1 MWTTLPSNVLPTGR
15 SHGRIGG
22 VEVRAGR
29 QLSALVEAGMVL
41 ASELDLD
48 ALLQR
53 IADLSRE
60 VVGAS
65 YGAVGVVGTDGQ
77 LARFVYSGIDQETA
91 DQIGELPSGRGVL
104 GALLEQ
110 NRPLRL
116 REISDHPRT
125 YGFPKHHPPMHT
137 FLGVPIIV
145 RGTVFGR
152 LYLTEKHGSDEFTKD
167 DERIAMTLAAQAGV
181 AIENARL
188 YDEIQNR
195 GDQLAR
201 RMKQLSSVERVGNLL
216 IQGGAIDE
224 VLRSAVVEALIL
236 TGASRGTLLL
246 LDGSSQELIVNQ
258 MVGAGSPEDVLGARL
273 PMGSSKAH
281 AVLSRRKG
289 EAVDDLSA
297 DPEVHAETIH
307 RLGDPRS
314 GAFVPLLIG
323 SREIGALAV
332 YDKGDDDSFSADDL
346 AILQILANQAAIAL
360 ENARLTEALRDLA
373 VLEERERI
381 AKELHD
387 GVIQSI
393 YSVGLSLQGSTSM
406 MTRDPALA
414 AERIEQAIS
423 ELDNVVRDVRSYI
436 FELRPHVV
444 EEKGLDEAILE
455 LLRDLE
461 VNTLAGTSVD
471 IAPGILEDLNEEQQR
486 HLIQIVREALSNIAR
501 HGQASEVGLAASR
514 EDGELTIAIT
524 DNGIGFDP
532 EEVKRG
538 NGLTNIEQ
546 RARRLGGVIEMKPR
560 DPKGMAFVIRIPM
573 GTDVS

>member
-1 MWTTLPSNVLPTGR
+1 MK
-15 SHGRIGG
+15 
-22 VEVRAGR
+22 VRAGR

-65 YGAVGVVGTDGQ
+65 YGAVGVVGTDGE

-91 DQIGELPSGRGVL
+91 DQIGEPPSGRGVL

-201 RMKQLSSVERVGNLL
+201 RMKQLSSVERVGDLL

-224 VLRSAVVEALIL
+224 VLHSAVVEALIL

-246 LDGSSQELIVNQ
+246 LDGSTQELIVNQ
-258 MVGAGSPEDVLGARL
+258 MVGAGSPEDALGARL

-281 AVLSRRKG
+281 AVLSRKKG
-289 EAVDDLSA
+289 EVVDDLSA

-373 VLEERERI
+373 ILEERERI

-406 MTRDPALA
+406 MTRDPAFA

-436 FELRPHVV
+436 FELRPHVI
-444 EEKGLDEAILE
+444 EEKGLGEAILE

-471 IAPGILEDLNEEQQR
+471 IASGILEDLDEERQR

-501 HGQASEVGLAASR
+501 HGQASEVGIAASR

-538 NGLTNIEQ
+538 NGLRNMEQ

>member
-273 PMGSSKAH
+273 PRGSSKAH

-501 HGQASEVGLAASR
+501 HGQASEVGLAVSR

-560 DPKGMAFVIRIPM
+560 DPKGMAFVVRIPM
-573 GTDVS
+573 GTVVS

>member
-1 MWTTLPSNVLPTGR
+1 MWRLPSDVLPTGR
-15 SHGRIGG
+15 RHGRIGG
-22 VEVRAGR
+22 VKVRAGR

-65 YGAVGVVGTDGQ
+65 YGAVGVVGTDSQ

-195 GDQLAR
+195 SDQLAR
-201 RMKQLSSVERVGNLL
+201 RMKQLSSVKRVGDLL

-224 VLRSAVVEALIL
+224 VLHSAVVEALIL

-246 LDGSSQELIVNQ
+246 FDGSTQELIVNQ
-258 MVGAGSPEDVLGARL
+258 MVGAGSPEDVLGVRL

-289 EAVDDLSA
+289 EIVDDLSA
-297 DPEVHAETIH
+297 DPEVHAETIY

-332 YDKGDDDSFSADDL
+332 YDKDDDDAFSTDDL

-360 ENARLTEALRDLA
+360 ENERLTEALRDLA

-471 IAPGILEDLNEEQQR
+471 IASGILEDLDEEQQR

-501 HGQASEVGLAASR
+501 HGQASEVGLVASR
-514 EDGELTIAIT
+514 EDGELTIVIT

-538 NGLTNIEQ
+538 HGLTNIEQ